1 MISLLILFGVLGGIG
16 ALSIVVLLRRGGGRA
31 DTVEGMLQEQ
41 EALRRAKA
49 DRVSFGL
56 GAHNSLPTASDGYVR
71 RNGRR

>member
-16 ALSIVVLLRRGGGRA
+16 ALLTVTLLRRGGGRT
-31 DTVEGMLQEQ
+31 DTVEGVLREQ
-41 EALRRAKA
+41 EAVRQAEA

-56 GAHNSLPTASDGYVR
+56 GAHNSLPTVSDGYIR